1 MNERLVPESTQPH
14 PTGAADP
21 VATQAEVRALVQ
33 HMVDYRFTPGY
44 GTPRSQAYKDGFMD
58 GVSHILYGKPIACRY
73 TMGTAEDDA
82 HMYGVDEG
90 RETGKCTLEAFLLPA
105 RFYSGQLVMLRHTRQ
120 RGRVKS
126 WFTYWDRRV
135 YVVDF
140 GEDIGVSATSYA
152 EETSLMGVKDP
163 AP

>member
-1 MNERLVPESTQPH
+1 MSNA
-14 PTGAADP
+14 PTAADP
-21 VATQAEVRALVQ
+21 VLTQAGVRVLVQ
-33 HMVDYRFTPGY
+33 HMVDYRFTACC
-44 GTPRSQAYKDGFMD
+44 GTPRSKEYEAGFKA
-58 GVSHILYGKPIACRY
+58 GLLSRLAGETITYPY
-73 TMGTAEDDA
+73 QTGTAAADA
-82 HMYGVDEG
+82 YFSGIDEG

-105 RFYSGQLVMLRHTRQ
+105 RFYSGQLVDMLRHTRQ